1 MIKTAI
7 CKAAHNGLIVKAI
20 VSDGLSANM
29 KAAKL
34 LGCDLNHRTPRTY
47 FQHPHP
53 KHKEQKIYFI
63 CDAAHML
70 KLMRNLLDERKC
82 LLRRLPSNGTVI
94 ISWKYIEKLH
104 ELQSNES
111 LYLANKLS
119 GRHVNYSNV
128 KMKVNI
134 AAQTLSSSVA
144 QAIAFLR
151 DEMRHPEFAG
161 SEATCHF
168 IMIIDRLFDI
178 LNSKNPYAK
187 GFKGALSEITKLT
200 WKPSLLDSCQ
210 YLSSLCESD
219 GTSIFDGKK
228 SQGPLGF
235 IVTATSVLQLADEL
249 LKEHNFQYF
258 LTYKLSQDHLEVF
271 FSKIRRR
278 GGWNNNPNTEQFCA
292 AYRAIIMN
300 DSISVSSTGNSSNLD
315 GTREIQVNLHSISQK
330 ASSTSTLDDLNA
342 DFAFVNVVDQ
352 MNSFFLNNDYEW
364 KLNCLTYTGG
374 FIVRRLWKQ
383 IKCTLCRDALLADKE
398 KKTYPDQ
405 RLILFLQRKNNGGL
419 LIPSVSVV
427 RCLVIA
433 EEAFRMLM
441 PSPTLVMELPSEKFI
456 DLRLQTLVLSRL
468 MNERDSIFPD
478 LRAHVFDHEIS
489 YEDDHISLLIRRVV
503 SYYLRMKLYKS
514 GILHHQRAILHGRS
528 SRRMKCNKIVLFSG
542 E

>member
-1 MIKTAI
+1 MRLPHPSTLRRWASNVYCQPGFLQNVLDAATKFSEDDPNNRFCSLIVDEMALRQQCKWNSSDHRYSGLVDFGGGPVDNTVASQALVLMLVGLKGRWKAPIGFFFTSHVNGNDLANVIKTAI
-7 CKAAHNGLIVKAI
+7 CKAADNGLIVKAI

-53 KHKEQKIYFI
+53 KHKEQKIFFI

-82 LLRRLPSNGTVI
+82 LLRRLPSNETVI

-352 MNSFFLNNDYEW
+352 MNSFF
-364 KLNCLTYTGG
+364 
-374 FIVRRLWKQ
+374 
-383 IKCTLCRDALLADKE
+383 
-398 KKTYPDQ
+398 
-405 RLILFLQRKNNGGL
+405 
-419 LIPSVSVV
+419 
-427 RCLVIA
+427 
-433 EEAFRMLM
+433 
-441 PSPTLVMELPSEKFI
+441 
-456 DLRLQTLVLSRL
+456 
-468 MNERDSIFPD
+468 
-478 LRAHVFDHEIS
+478 
-489 YEDDHISLLIRRVV
+489 
-503 SYYLRMKLYKS
+503 
-514 GILHHQRAILHGRS
+514 
-528 SRRMKCNKIVLFSG
+528 
-542 E
+542 